1 MKPVLN
7 SKKQNTNTN
16 SGTTTLFKTNKEI
29 FAKEVRI
36 EGQVMSKEDALKK
49 AENLGVDLI
58 EINAKAVPSICVLM
72 DYGKF
77 LYENKK
83 KEQENLKKQRLS
95 QAQLKEIKLKPVI
108 EENDLKV
115 KIKSCEKFLT
125 SGDKVKIQMI
135 FKGRE
140 IANQKNGLDILEKLI
155 QSLSNI
161 SQIEG
166 NEKNQYE
173 TVKKMIETKGTCNN
187 KLIMFTLSPV
197 KTK

>member
-7 SKKQNTNTN
+7 SKKQNTNTT
-16 SGTTTLFKTNKEI
+16 SLFKTNKEI
-29 FAKEVRI
+29 LSKEVRI
-36 EGQVMSKEDALKK
+36 DGQILLKEDALKK
-49 AENLGVDLI
+49 AEDLGVDLI
-58 EINAKAVPSICVLM
+58 EINAKVAPSICVLM

-95 QAQLKEIKLKPVI
+95 QSQLKEIKLKPVI

-125 SGDKVKIQMI
+125 NGDKVKIQMI

-140 IANQKNGLDILEKLI
+140 ITNQKNGLDILEKLI
-155 QSLSNI
+155 QSLSEI

-173 TVKKMIETKGTCNN
+173 AIKKMIENKGTCNN

>member
-7 SKKQNTNTN
+7 SKKQNTNTT
-16 SGTTTLFKTNKEI
+16 SLFKTNKEI
-29 FAKEVRI
+29 LSKEVRI
-36 EGQVMSKEDALKK
+36 DGQILLKEDALKK
-49 AENLGVDLI
+49 AEDLGVDLI
-58 EINAKAVPSICVLM
+58 EINAKVAPSICVLM

-95 QAQLKEIKLKPVI
+95 QSQLKEIKLKPVI

-125 SGDKVKIQMI
+125 NGDKVKIQMI

-155 QSLSNI
+155 QSLSEI

-173 TVKKMIETKGTCNN
+173 AIKKMIENKGTCNN
-187 KLIMFTLSPV
+187 KLIMFTLTPL